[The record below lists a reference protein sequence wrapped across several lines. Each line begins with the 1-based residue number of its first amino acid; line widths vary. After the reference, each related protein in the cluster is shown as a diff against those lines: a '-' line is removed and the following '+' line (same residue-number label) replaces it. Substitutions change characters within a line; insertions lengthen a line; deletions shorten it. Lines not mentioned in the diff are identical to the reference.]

1 MVRRDRVFWA
11 ARKKVALVR
20 DRAGKR
26 VVRVGLLGATLLGI
40 PSAPQFCP
48 AARGG
53 APQRRLGRFPLCPH
67 HRLEGAGGGGFPAP
81 SPTFPPLQDKS
92 QLLLFSPMDFP
103 AVIQFL
109 PGVGG
114 WLGSGQQATAHFPRQ
129 AWPTPSG
136 EGSLP
141 LCSWDAFLH
150 PERRGV

>member
-1 MVRRDRVFWA
+1 
-11 ARKKVALVR
+11 
-20 DRAGKR
+20 
-26 VVRVGLLGATLLGI
+26 
-40 PSAPQFCP
+40 
-48 AARGG
+48 
-53 APQRRLGRFPLCPH
+53 
-67 HRLEGAGGGGFPAP
+67 
-81 SPTFPPLQDKS
+81 
-92 QLLLFSPMDFP
+92 MDFP

-129 AWPTPSG
+129 ARPTPSG